1 MPAEPTASTDPVA
14 DLRAG
19 VASWQGFYR
28 QCLRAANGN
37 KDLATIKLIDLMM
50 SSGMNEGGAGTAAMA
65 VRMIQEGPGVQ
76 PDEDTVQIE
85 PIPGHPEFEDA
96 LNHMRE
102 GLSRMVEHGR
112 VHIECGDSDSE
123 NTACTYHI
131 LTKTLSRLEMAGFLS
146 GAVTALAKLGW
157 KP

>member
-65 VRMIQEGPGVQ
+65 VRMIQEG
-76 PDEDTVQIE
+76 
-85 PIPGHPEFEDA
+85 
-96 LNHMRE
+96 E
-102 GLSRMVEHGR
+102 GLVRMVEHGR
-112 VHIECGDSDSE
+112 VHMEFGDSDSE